1 MGRHKRKAQW
11 SLLLCYSVRRC
22 FCHGCATCGL
32 EPGLGVLVDIRIC
45 VSEKWRARLLLDG
58 FFRRI
63 ATRLWC
69 FAWLCLKIA
78 SLWEMSPLPHYSGDV
93 SELFMLFSY
102 TLLHGDFSSP
112 CYGYN
117 TLASFLS
124 GFSFLPFLLK
134 KKRNSV
140 YFPKEFEELLRT
152 LFSLLLVGL
161 LFVCPYDT
169 FFCSSFFSRKEL

>member
-11 SLLLCYSVRRC
+11 SLMLCYSVRRC

-78 SLWEMSPLPHYSGDV
+78 SLWEMSLLPHYSGDV

-124 GFSFLPFLLK
+124 GFWFLPFLLK
-134 KKRNSV
+134 KKEIQCTFRQNLRNCYKNSIQFTPGWPSV
-140 YFPKEFEELLRT
+140 CLSIWYF
-152 LFSLLLVGL
+152 L
-161 LFVCPYDT
+161 LFL
-169 FFCSSFFSRKEL
+169 FL